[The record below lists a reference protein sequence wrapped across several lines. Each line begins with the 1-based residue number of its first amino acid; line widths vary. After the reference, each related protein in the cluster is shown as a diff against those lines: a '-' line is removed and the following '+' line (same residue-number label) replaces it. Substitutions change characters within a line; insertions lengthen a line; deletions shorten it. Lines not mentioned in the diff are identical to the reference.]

1 MKAHHLQFINAGI
14 AIVAL
19 FAILGWAGNI
29 DYTEQCILN
38 MSCEEYDTVKASL
51 TRQYGQQPSQRDIAR
66 WWAEHHK
73 D

>member
-19 FAILGWAGNI
+19 FAILGCAGDI

-38 MSCEEYDTVKASL
+38 MSCEEYDTIKASL
-51 TRQYGQQPSQRDIAR
+51 TRQQGQQPSQRDIAR